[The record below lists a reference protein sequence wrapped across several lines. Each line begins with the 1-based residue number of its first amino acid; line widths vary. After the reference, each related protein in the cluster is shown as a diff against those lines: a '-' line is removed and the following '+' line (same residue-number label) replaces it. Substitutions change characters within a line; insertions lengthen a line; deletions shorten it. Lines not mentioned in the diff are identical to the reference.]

1 MKKILIL
8 FVAAVISSVICI
20 GQEKENA
27 ATTNSRATELMI
39 NGKPYSQYKA
49 EQEALKQ
56 TKANQVAAAKASIP
70 DPAKSDV
77 TKTIAPGSQPK
88 PAVKETKQVSDDE
101 RETIKVRPQVV
112 TATEPVKTATA
123 SENKVAVP
131 VAAKSS
137 SADPDAKSVAPAK
150 QTTISAA
157 VPAQNSGNTAPA
169 TEKPAAKD

>member
-56 TKANQVAAAKASIP
+56 IKANQAAATKVATTNLSN
-70 DPAKSDV
+70 ADV
-77 TKTIAPGSQPK
+77 TKTPMAESPTK
-88 PAVKETKQVSDDE
+88 PAVKEVNQASDDQ
-101 RETIKVRPQVV
+101 RE
-112 TATEPVKTATA
+112 
-123 SENKVAVP
+123 
-131 VAAKSS
+131 AA
-137 SADPDAKSVAPAK
+137 PGGFN
-150 QTTISAA
+150 TTCKNLYFS
-157 VPAQNSGNTAPA
+157 
-169 TEKPAAKD
+169 